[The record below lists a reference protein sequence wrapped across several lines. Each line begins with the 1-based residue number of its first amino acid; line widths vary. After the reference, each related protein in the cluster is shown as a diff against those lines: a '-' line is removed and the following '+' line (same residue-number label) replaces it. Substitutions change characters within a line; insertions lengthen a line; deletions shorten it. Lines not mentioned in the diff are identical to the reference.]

1 MLLVNRSIILKK
13 ISYIRHNLSRL
24 GDKVNISLDSFKKDL
39 DIQDVVLHN
48 LQHAVQGC
56 IDIGSH
62 IISDEGWGVAGGLNE
77 IFYILNEKGVIKRG
91 LTERMVSMV
100 GFRNILVHE
109 YEDVDLDI
117 VYNIL
122 QSRLK
127 DIDEYLLV
135 IVDYFKLD

>member
-1 MLLVNRSIILKK
+1 MLLVNRSVILKK

-24 GDKVNISLDSFKKDL
+24 GDKVNISLESFKKDL

-48 LQHAVQGC
+48 VQHAVQGC

-122 QSRLK
+122 HSRLK